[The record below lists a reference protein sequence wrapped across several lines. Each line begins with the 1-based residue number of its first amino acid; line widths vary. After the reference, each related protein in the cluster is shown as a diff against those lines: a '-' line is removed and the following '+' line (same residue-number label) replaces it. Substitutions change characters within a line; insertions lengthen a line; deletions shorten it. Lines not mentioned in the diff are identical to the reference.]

1 MPELRSNQI
10 KKGLNRTPHRS
21 LLRACGTTDKDMDK
35 PFIGIANAY
44 SDIVPGH
51 LHLRELAEYVKK
63 GISSRGGVPFE
74 FGSIGLCDGIAMGH
88 EGMKYSLPS
97 RDLIAQSIEVMAE
110 GHRLDGLVLLASC
123 DKILP
128 GMIMGAL
135 RVNIPSIVVSGGPM
149 MSGEHKGKR
158 TTLISVFEGIGKYK
172 AGKMS
177 KEELGEI
184 EKSACPTCGS
194 CQGMYTANTI
204 SCLTEIMGLS
214 LPFCATSAATSSE
227 KRRIAKESGVRIVEL
242 IESGV
247 NIKDIVDEKSL
258 RNAIRADMMLGGST
272 NTTLHIPAI
281 SAEAGL
287 EIKLDDFD
295 KLSNEVPQLTSIEPS
310 GEYLIEDLH
319 DAGGIPGVM
328 NAGSELFEDSET
340 VSGKTTS
347 EISKTGK
354 VENREV
360 IRTPDSPIRES
371 GGISILRGNLS
382 PNGCVV
388 KSSAVS
394 DEMIEFEGRA
404 KIYGGE
410 NEAVEA
416 ILNGEIKAGDIV
428 TIRYEGPKGAPGM
441 PEMLAPTSAITGMGL
456 EKEVALITDGRF
468 SGGTR
473 GPCIGHISPE
483 AADGGP
489 IAMLKNGDKIK
500 IDIDNG
506 EIDVLLSDSE
516 LEKRRNETKIKEV
529 KASGLLKMFSKL
541 AGPANLGAR
550 MTFEEN

>member
-63 GISSRGGVPFE
+63 GISSSGGVPFE

-247 NIKDIVDEKSL
+247 NIKDVVDEKSL

-371 GGISILRGNLS
+371 GGISILRGNLA

-404 KIYGGE
+404 KIYEDE